1 MEQVKTVVDK
11 PDFEKMAEDW
21 ARDNDWPAD
30 YTIYEPLKEGY
41 KAGAEKIWN
50 DYLSTPKPEAVVSLQ
65 EVKTAP
71 QIFENHTGRSATLAE
86 LTAMAEFE
94 RQQTSQFKEENERL
108 KAENTELHLKA
119 AELHSLR
126 MSILESP
133 LKKYF
138 PEKDISFHDKVVF
151 AIHDLVH
158 VKLLAYD
165 QMQEL
170 NQSLTEE
177 NTRLREAL
185 EKIREVT
192 SSLTIEEIAVAALQP
207 QK

>member
-65 EVKTAP
+65 EAKDKIARDNKFVDWQDMQRDLYALDKVHDA
-71 QIFENHTGRSATLAE
+71 IHFMTLASN
-86 LTAMAEFE
+86 LHA
-94 RQQTSQFKEENERL
+94 SQFKEEIEEL
-108 KAENTELHLKA
+108 KNANKA
-119 AELHSLR
+119 IHEFS
-126 MSILESP
+126 
-133 LKKYF
+133 
-138 PEKDISFHDKVVF
+138 DKV
-151 AIHDLVH
+151 
-158 VKLLAYD
+158 
-165 QMQEL
+165 
-170 NQSLTEE
+170 TEA
-177 NTRLREAL
+177 NARLREAL
-185 EKIREVT
+185 ETIIRLGPPVLVEN
-192 SSLTIEEIAVAALQP
+192 VAKSALQP